1 VFAKPLH
8 ALIII
13 AIGIPA
19 GILVAMAVVPG
30 TPNDISVPGLEAP
43 HSFPPLPK
51 DPLPLEDRLNST
63 PLLLYAPVG
72 GFSGPLY
79 WVGGPDTI
87 TYNYTFY
94 SRGFGPGNVTL
105 TVTEVAMPLS
115 TELVSPSPGIGTR
128 INPDHFAINPTDVVT
143 VPFTVSI
150 LPEGF
155 RHNTTTRTFRIHAET
170 DFMPNAVA
178 DDWIQI
184 RMGDMPVS
192 WVGYQT
198 RPEFDPSDIAIRKG
212 DRWSGNLTLH
222 LGERETGNVRVWFKE
237 LDCDTMEMS
246 SLDTPQPRSAGWPG
260 ISVSPDQFTGR
271 SYGNYNLTTVIDT
284 DSPRVAPGS
293 YCYGTTIETPNGQT
307 SFSFKVR
314 VTS

>member
-1 VFAKPLH
+1 MFTKHLY

-19 GILVAMAVVPG
+19 GILVAITVMPG
-30 TPNDISVPGLEAP
+30 IPGDINIPGLEAP
-43 HSFPPLPK
+43 HSFPTLPT
-51 DPLPLEDRLNST
+51 DTLPLSDRLNST
-63 PLLLYAPVG
+63 PLLLEAPVG
-72 GFSGPLY
+72 GFSGQLH
-79 WVGGPDTI
+79 WLRGPHTL

-105 TVTEVAMPLS
+105 TVTEVAFPLS
-115 TELVSPSPGIGTR
+115 TEPVSPSSGIETR
-128 INPDHFAINPTDVVT
+128 INPDHFTTDPDDMVT
-143 VPFTVSI
+143 ARFNVTI

-155 RHNTTTRTFRIHAET
+155 RHNATTRTFRIHAET

-178 DDWIQI
+178 DDWIQV
-184 RMGDMPVS
+184 RMGDMPVT

-198 RPEFDPSDIAIRKG
+198 RPEFDLFDIAIRKG

-237 LDCDTMEMS
+237 LDCDTQAMS
-246 SLDTPQPRSAGWPG
+246 SLDTPKPRSPGWPE

-271 SYGNYNLTTVIDT
+271 SYGNYNLTTVIDAA
-284 DSPRVAPGS
+284 SPLVAPGS
-293 YCYGTTIETPNGQT
+293 YCYGTNIETPNGQT

-314 VTS
+314 VTP

>member
-1 VFAKPLH
+1 MFMKPHH

-13 AIGIPA
+13 AIGIST

-30 TPNDISVPGLEAP
+30 MPNDIYVPGLEAP

-63 PLLLYAPVG
+63 PLLLEAPVG

-79 WVGGPDTI
+79 WVNGPDTL

-115 TELVSPSPGIGTR
+115 TEPVSPSPFIETR
-128 INPDHFAINPTDVVT
+128 ISPDHFTIYPTDVVT
-143 VPFTVSI
+143 VPFTVTI

-155 RHNTTTRTFRIHAET
+155 RHNSTTRIFWIHADT

-178 DDWIQI
+178 DDWIKI
-184 RMGDMPVS
+184 RMGDIP
-192 WVGYQT
+192 
-198 RPEFDPSDIAIRKG
+198 DPNFESYSRGDFSPRDITTRKG
-212 DRWSGNLTLH
+212 SRWSGNLTLH
-222 LGERETGNVRVWFKE
+222 LGERQTGPVHVWFEE
-237 LDCDTMEMS
+237 LDCDTQEMS
-246 SLDTPQPRSAGWPG
+246 SRDTPQPRSAGWPE

-284 DSPRVAPGS
+284 GFPRVAPGT
-293 YCYGTTIETPNGQT
+293 YCYGTNIETPEGQT